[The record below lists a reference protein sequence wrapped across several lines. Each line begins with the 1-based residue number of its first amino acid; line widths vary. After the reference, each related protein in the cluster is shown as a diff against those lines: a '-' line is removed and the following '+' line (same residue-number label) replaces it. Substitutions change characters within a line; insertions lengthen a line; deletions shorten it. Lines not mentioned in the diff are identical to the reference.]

1 CRRRLQSLNLRAI
14 SWTSNVRPVEHL
26 HEVAA
31 CDEQSDVAVPRGD
44 HLRPGSAPKP
54 DMPGLGASLGQGP
67 IIGVTLNRECSRP
80 NWNITS
86 ATRWIRTLS
95 MEVG

>member
-1 CRRRLQSLNLRAI
+1 
-14 SWTSNVRPVEHL
+14 
-26 HEVAA
+26 
-31 CDEQSDVAVPRGD
+31 
-44 HLRPGSAPKP
+44 
-54 DMPGLGASLGQGP
+54 
-67 IIGVTLNRECSRP
+67 LNRECSRP